1 MSDARSP
8 FDGGPR
14 GPADAAD
21 RAADPGGPRAP
32 QSRRRRALRPGHT
45 LTRRGLAFLV
55 VGVSV
60 GVLSVALRERD
71 LLFVGVLAAT
81 LPVLAW
87 ISTGLRRVTLAVDY
101 RSEPQRLQA
110 GETGAVRLRLTNTG
124 TRTTRPLDLTQPG
137 VRNLLRGAR
146 RAVPPVPPGA
156 RTALTLPLHARRRGG
171 YTIRGPLLRLT
182 DPIGMSEVRRV
193 LPAATDVLVLPTV
206 VPLVGLPRGLSGRGT
221 ASGTSHGQPGGGDP
235 DAGVRAYRIGDD
247 IRSIHWRA
255 SARLEEEL
263 VVRVSGPTTL
273 GSAVLVLDHRAVAH
287 TGTDGVDGLEVAVT
301 LGASI
306 GHHLLEQD
314 VELTV
319 TDHAGHEIVAG
330 HDVADDLLAAL
341 AVAGEPATGDGA
353 PRAAWHPVVPGG
365 PDAVVAVVGPLP
377 ADEATVLATQRRG
390 TAIAFVLAD
399 GAEGADGAECTRV
412 LRTAG
417 WRVIEVDVADA
428 GTPDGGAHL
437 AQAWRAACRGAGARD
452 ARDGRDARDARD
464 ARDDRESGGRSVDA
478 PAASPLDGLIR
489 EVPR

>member
-1 MSDARSP
+1 M
-8 FDGGPR
+8 
-14 GPADAAD
+14 
-21 RAADPGGPRAP
+21 
-32 QSRRRRALRPGHT
+32 RPGHT

-55 VGVSV
+55 VGVTV
-60 GVLSVALRERD
+60 GVLSVVLRERD
-71 LLFVGVLAAT
+71 LLFVGVLGAT

-87 ISTGLRRVTLAVDY
+87 ISTGLRRVTLAVDH
-101 RSEPQRLQA
+101 RIEPHRMQA

-137 VRNLLRGAR
+137 VRDLLQGAR
-146 RAVPPVPPGA
+146 RAVPPVPPGE
-156 RTALTLPLHARRRGG
+156 RTALTLPLLARRRGG

-182 DPIGMSEVRRV
+182 DPLGMSEVRRV

-206 VPLVGLPRGLSGRGT
+206 VPLVGVPRGLTGRGT
-221 ASGTSHGQPGGGDP
+221 ASGSANGQPGGGDP

-273 GSAVLVLDHRAVAH
+273 GSAVLVLDHRGAAH
-287 TGTDGVDGLEVAVT
+287 TGPDGLEVAVT

-341 AVAGEPATGDGA
+341 AVAGDDA
-353 PRAAWHPVVPGG
+353 PRGAWHPVVPGG
-365 PDAVVAVVGPLP
+365 PDAVVAVVGPLA
-377 ADEATVLATQRRG
+377 ADEATALATQRRG
-390 TAIAFVLAD
+390 TAIAFVLSDAS
-399 GAEGADGAECTRV
+399 EGAECTRL

-437 AQAWRAACRGAGARD
+437 AQAWRSACRGAGSRDPGD
-452 ARDGRDARDARD
+452 ARDRVRT
-464 ARDDRESGGRSVDA
+464 V
-478 PAASPLDGLIR
+478 PADGPSNASPLDGLIR